1 MGGRKQK
8 GQITILL
15 VLVLVLL
22 IVFGLMFFIKSGLV
36 KDILSG
42 AKGALSAAGAKTKLT
57 ESVEACIQHATQ
69 EGLVLVGRQGG
80 AIYNTQVE
88 GTAPLL
94 PGRSLLYDEV
104 NISYGIRKGDSP
116 EPPGYPIEGPLGSV
130 SLEGYIGT
138 SVLKPLC
145 DADGPNVWDIAGA
158 EHTCIS
164 YDLPASPHSI
174 QDYLRAYILNKTL
187 ECMTLSEWASQ
198 YGVGI
203 VPQGDAELEVIFG
216 DSDVTVQ
223 LTYPLQV
230 GGSAVS
236 SFVYQSKVRLKMAYE
251 LAYRLAEADISDLTF
266 FVDEES
272 SVGELMT
279 CPSVDRQNNNDPCL
293 KEGMSVEVIDAPC
306 ASCLEGKFSDIVRIN
321 DSKSLILGEPYVFQ
335 FSREN
340 RRPAL
345 DPIDEATISGKY
357 DTYLQ
362 ERHGKTENPFRK
374 TQENPYPDKYDV
386 VVTAGDEIELI
397 PYGLDPDEDEL
408 AYSYGGW
415 QTPTAL
421 NDHGHQKKHCPDHNA
436 CKDPFNRMWVDAGGG
451 SLNRWEQNSQGGWR
465 THSTHY
471 DTKPD
476 DAGYKLLRITV
487 CDTEGLCDWQDIGI
501 LVNDKPEFTLSG
513 TDNCCTNCEIEIE
526 SNDKYYASYRIE
538 MLDEENG
545 NYCVDETTSTWP
557 TTVTFAPPGGQC
569 SSLQYLQSPTDIT
582 VRVTDEF
589 GSSAEQTFTACSS

>member
-42 AKGALSAAGAKTKLT
+42 ATGTLGAAEAKTKFT

-203 VPQGDAELEVIFG
+203 VPQGDAELEVIIG

-236 SFVYQSKVRLKMAYE
+236 SFAYQSKVRLKKVYE

-266 FVDEES
+266 FVDDES
-272 SVGELMT
+272 SVGVLRT
-279 CPSVDRQNNNDPCL
+279 CPSVDRQNNNEPCL
-293 KEGMSVEVIDAPC
+293 KKNMSAEVIDAPC
-306 ASCLEGKFSDIVRIN
+306 TACPEGEFADIVRIN

-335 FSREN
+335 FAREN

-345 DPIDEATISGKY
+345 DQIDEATISGKY
-357 DTYLQ
+357 NTYLQ

-397 PYGLDPDEDEL
+397 PYGLDPDEDVL
-408 AYSYGGW
+408 TYSYEGW
-415 QTPTAL
+415 LTGTVL
-421 NDHGHQKKHCPDHNA
+421 NDHKHQNKDCMGGGP
-436 CKDPFNRMWVDAGGG
+436 CMDPFKLKPVDAGGG
-451 SLNRWEQNSQGGWR
+451 TINKWEQNAQGDWR
-465 THSTHY
+465 THNTHY
-471 DTKPD
+471 ETKSG

-487 CDTEGLCDWQDIGI
+487 CDTEGLCDWQDLGI
-501 LVNDKPEFTLSG
+501 LVNDRPEFTLTG
-513 TDNCCTNCEIEIE
+513 ADNCCTNCQLTID
-526 SNDKYYASYRIE
+526 SDDKYYASYHIE
-538 MLDEENG
+538 ISDEENG
-545 NYCVDETTSTWP
+545 NDCVDETTSTWP
-557 TTVTFAPPGGQC
+557 TTVTFAPTGGPC
-569 SSLQYLQSPTDIT
+569 SSLQYLQSPTVIT

-589 GSSAEQTFTACSS
+589 GSSAERTFTACPS